1 MTFTITPV
9 GDASSRFE
17 VPVPVSED
25 TVELL
30 QHQPI
35 AIQDVD
41 NRDDDLESSDDDE
54 PVWHIKEKAMKKY
67 ANYFVYVLFPK

>member
-1 MTFTITPV
+1 VTFTITPV
-9 GDASSRFE
+9 GDASSRLE

-41 NRDDDLESSDDDE
+41 NRDD
-54 PVWHIKEKAMKKY
+54 VMCR
-67 ANYFVYVLFPK
+67 VV